1 MRKVSLALIA
11 TLAVAGLG
19 LSVPAQ
25 ARVFVAVPPLVIG
38 APLVGI
44 YGAPYYYGGPRFYYP
59 GYARFGYGYR
69 HGGYFYRG
77 RR

>member
-11 TLAVAGLG
+11 TLAVAGLA

-25 ARVFVAVPPLVIG
+25 ARVFVGVGLPGVAIAVPPLVI
-38 APLVGI
+38 
-44 YGAPYYYGGPRFYYP
+44 GAPYYYGGPRFYYP
-59 GYARFGYGYR
+59 GYARFGYR